1 MTRGW
6 DVQPECVRGRRLR
19 SCENIFCRKSS
30 CFNQRWKR
38 AIVTN
43 DSFERVIMG
52 QCKLTVL
59 LSDSGTAAVSEVSD
73 APSQCEEGL
82 ESIQVGPNL
91 KYLRFAPPDYNKKIP
106 TSSGRQ

>member
-1 MTRGW
+1 M
-6 DVQPECVRGRRLR
+6 
-19 SCENIFCRKSS
+19 
-30 CFNQRWKR
+30 
-38 AIVTN
+38 TN

-82 ESIQVGPNL
+82 V
-91 KYLRFAPPDYNKKIP
+91 
-106 TSSGRQ
+106 